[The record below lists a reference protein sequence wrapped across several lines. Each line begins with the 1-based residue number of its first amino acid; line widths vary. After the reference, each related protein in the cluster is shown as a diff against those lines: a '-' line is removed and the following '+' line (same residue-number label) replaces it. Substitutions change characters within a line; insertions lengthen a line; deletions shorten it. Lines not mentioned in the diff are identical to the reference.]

1 MFSVITGAE
10 RCGVCGKSY
19 LERGSG
25 SCCFPHER
33 SLVLS
38 DRTRQESC
46 TFLIILTELFT
57 VSYKPGSVMGQKTI
71 GCSGMRSSE
80 SKLPLLSHFK
90 IMRLVDEHG

>member
-1 MFSVITGAE
+1 MGSAGSLTWNVAAE

-25 SCCFPHER
+25 SCCFPQER

-57 VSYKPGSVMGQKTI
+57 VSYKPGSVMGQKQLAAQ
-71 GCSGMRSSE
+71 E
-80 SKLPLLSHFK
+80 
-90 IMRLVDEHG
+90 

>member
-1 MFSVITGAE
+1 M
-10 RCGVCGKSY
+10 
-19 LERGSG
+19 
-25 SCCFPHER
+25 
-33 SLVLS
+33 LS

-90 IMRLVDEHG
+90 IMRLVDEHGLSVSCPLGPNLCCFFANDAVMTRGAAIFCLKF